1 MRKIVSLLCLLMLL
15 MTMFTGAAM
24 AEEKTKVVIWSNARH
39 DYDLMAQKIDEFN
52 ATNTDNIEIVYE
64 VYTDNYKQVAE
75 LGFDTGNGPDIFATG
90 GGAWDLAMAG
100 QALPLNGFMTDADY
114 EYFDSDKNIVESV
127 NMFDG
132 KILSLPMS
140 VSTVRLVYNK
150 GIFEKA
156 GIAKVPATF
165 EEVAAAAKQIT
176 EKLSGEGIYGFAINL
191 KSPASALG
199 RTLDYMVE
207 ANNGIHYGYNFKT
220 GRYEFDKDAEIVN
233 FLHQMFVDGSMFPG
247 CDQLDIDP
255 LRTQFAA
262 GRIGMYYSYSAA
274 EPGVY
279 KSQFPTEEK
288 WDFGPLTNNGNPV
301 GKQGVDAGKY
311 WSISKDT
318 QNPEAAWKVM
328 QFLYG
333 KDLLSA
339 HYANGLSISMLDAVI
354 GSVDMPEQIKEHA
367 LMAKQDTDAIWPA
380 GPKGLTLEGENYYS
394 VFAGYILGIP
404 GYEDLAKLTDDLNT
418 RYNAAL
424 DKGLADGTVTAYVFP
439 NFDPMDP
446 AGTMN

>member
-1 MRKIVSLLCLLMLL
+1 MKKIVSLLCLLAMLMSL
-15 MTMFTGAAM
+15 FGTVAIAN
-24 AEEKTKVVIWSNARH
+24 EKTKVVVWTNARH
-39 DYDLMAQKIDEFN
+39 DYDYMSQKIDEFN
-52 ATNTDNIEIVYE
+52 ATNTSNIEIVYE

-75 LGFDTGNGPDIFATG
+75 LGFDTGNGPDVFNTG
-90 GGAWDLAMAG
+90 AGVWDLALAG
-100 QALPLNGFMTDADY
+100 QALPLNDFLTDEDY
-114 EYFDSDKNIVESV
+114 AYFGGNKGIVESV

-140 VSTVRLVYNK
+140 ISTVRLVYNK
-150 GIFEKA
+150 GILAKA
-156 GIAKVPATF
+156 GIEKVPTTF
-165 EEVAAAAKQIT
+165 TEVVAAAKQIT
-176 EKLSGEGIYGFAINL
+176 EKLSGDGIYGFAINL

-199 RTLDYMVE
+199 RTLDYMME
-207 ANNGIHYGYNFKT
+207 ANYGIRYGYNFKT
-220 GRYEFDKDAEIVN
+220 GRYEFDKVSDIPA
-233 FLHQMFVDGSMFPG
+233 FLHQMFADGSTFPG

-279 KSQFPTEEK
+279 ASQFPTEEK
-288 WDFGPLTNNGNPV
+288 WDFAPLTTNGNPV
-301 GKQGVDAGKY
+301 GKQGVDAGK
-311 WSISKDT
+311 WWCINKDT
-318 QNPEAAWKVM
+318 KNPEAAWEVTK
-328 QFLYG
+328 FLYS
-333 KDLLSA
+333 KDLLSGS
-339 HYANGLSISMLDAVI
+339 YAAGLSISMLDDVINSVAVPAQV
-354 GSVDMPEQIKEHA
+354 SEHP

-404 GYEDLAKLTDDLNT
+404 GYEDLTKLCADLNT

-424 DKGLADGTVTAYVFP
+424 DKGLADGTVTAAVYP

-446 AGTMN
+446 TGSMN